1 MKDLGKA
8 RSLLG
13 MEIIHDQAAKW
24 IMLRQEGK
32 IAEALINFS
41 MDKCH
46 PCSTPM
52 EVKLKFEKVSKTK
65 PEHARLPYR
74 SLVGTLSHLANT
86 TRPDIN
92 FAVNILSRHVNAYN
106 KSHWLAAKHVLRYL
120 KGTKDLG
127 LSYSLGEGSST
138 QPIGYC
144 DADWGN
150 DVED

>member
-1 MKDLGKA
+1 
-8 RSLLG
+8 
-13 MEIIHDQAAKW
+13 
-24 IMLRQEGK
+24 
-32 IAEALINFS
+32 
-41 MDKCH
+41 
-46 PCSTPM
+46 
-52 EVKLKFEKVSKTK
+52 
-65 PEHARLPYR
+65 
-74 SLVGTLSHLANT
+74 VGTLSHLANT

-106 KSHWLAAKHVLRYL
+106 KPHWLAEKPVLQYL

-127 LSYSLGEGSST
+127 LSYCLGEGSST

>member
-1 MKDLGKA
+1 MKDLGEA
-8 RSLLG
+8 WSLLG

-24 IMLRQEGK
+24 IMLCQEGK
-32 IAEALINFS
+32 IAEALMNFS

-65 PEHARLPYR
+65 HEHACLPYR
-74 SLVGTLSHLANT
+74 SLVGMLSHLTNT

-92 FAVNILSRHVNAYN
+92 FAVNILRRHVNAY
-106 KSHWLAAKHVLRYL
+106 KSHWLAAKCVLRYL
-120 KGTKDLG
+120 KGMKDLG

-144 DADWGN
+144 NANWGN